1 MTEKNLK
8 DQLTGFYQGQSL
20 SGDVV
25 ERLSAE
31 ARMRLAD
38 RSSGGRGRRSGLES
52 AVRYGL
58 AACLAILL
66 VGGGYLLG
74 RGSAG
79 GADHHTVAFD
89 PREDKSGNPD
99 SPTPANPA
107 QWPKLVAVKVHA
119 DWCGRCPTIAPVFA
133 ELTAD
138 FGNRPVL
145 FVTLDITDDLRRQ
158 QARYLA
164 RSLGIEWVFD
174 ESFESG
180 IITLVDREQR
190 EVVAR
195 LTDRRQKPQLV
206 SALTRALPGDS

>member
-20 SGDVV
+20 SGDVMD
-25 ERLSAE
+25 RLSAE

-38 RSSGGRGRRSGLES
+38 RSSGGRARRSGS
-52 AVRYGL
+52 GWAVRYGL

-79 GADHHTVAFD
+79 GADHDTVAFD

-119 DWCGRCPTIAPVFA
+119 DWCGRCPMIAPVFA

-164 RSLGIEWVFD
+164 RALDIEWVFD